1 MGTNLQQFRWE
12 EDDVNAK
19 LEKKM
24 VSAYSEVSA
33 LRKEKKV
40 SFRTAAFMVAIDRVA
55 RSVKLRGF

>member
-1 MGTNLQQFRWE
+1 
-12 EDDVNAK
+12 VNAK